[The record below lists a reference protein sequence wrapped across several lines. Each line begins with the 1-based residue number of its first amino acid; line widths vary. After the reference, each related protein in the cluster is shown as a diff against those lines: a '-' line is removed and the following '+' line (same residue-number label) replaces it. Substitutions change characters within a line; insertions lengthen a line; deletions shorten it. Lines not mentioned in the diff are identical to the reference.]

1 MTARA
6 IVGVLWLV
14 FMAVWV
20 LSAVRAKRSVVRS
33 NRIWFLRLAIASVFV
48 FSFSKPGSLM
58 YISRFRFSVTP
69 AVQAAGVLLTAL
81 GVGFAV
87 WARLHLGRNWG
98 MPMSVQENAEL
109 VTSGPY
115 AYVRNPIY
123 SGILLAMLGSAVVT
137 RLWWLVIMVIAGIYF
152 VYSAKRE
159 EALLVDQFPST
170 FPAYRAR
177 TRMLIPFVF

>member
-1 MTARA
+1 MLARA
-6 IVGVLWLV
+6 IVGVLWIT

-20 LSAVRAKRSVVRS
+20 VSAARAKRSVKRS
-33 NRIWFLRLAIASVFV
+33 NRIWFLRVAIFTVFLV
-48 FSFSKPGSLM
+48 SFSRPGSLV
-58 YISRFRFSVTP
+58 YVTRFRFSTSP
-69 AVQAAGVLLTAL
+69 TVQAVGVLLTAL

-87 WARLHLGRNWG
+87 WARFHLGTNWG

-109 VTSGPY
+109 VTTGPY

-137 RLWWLVIMVIAGIYF
+137 GPWWLLIMAIAGTYF
-152 VYSAKRE
+152 VYSARQE
-159 EALLVDQFPST
+159 EALLVEQFPGT

-177 TRMLIPFVF
+177 TRMLIPFLF

>member
-1 MTARA
+1 MVARA

-20 LSAVRAKRSVVRS
+20 LSAVRAKRSVRRN
-33 NRIWFLRLAIASVFV
+33 NRIWFLRLAIAAVFV
-48 FSFSKPGSLM
+48 SSFSKPGSLM
-58 YISRFRFSVTP
+58 YISRFRFSAAP
-69 AVQAAGVLLTAL
+69 AAEAVGVLLTAL
-81 GVGFAV
+81 GVSFAV

-115 AYVRNPIY
+115 VYVRNPIY
-123 SGILLAMLGSAVVT
+123 SGILLAMVGSAVVT
-137 RLWWLVIMVIAGIYF
+137 GPWWLVILVIAGTYF
-152 VYSAKRE
+152 VYSANQE
-159 EALLVDQFPST
+159 ETLLVEQFPGT